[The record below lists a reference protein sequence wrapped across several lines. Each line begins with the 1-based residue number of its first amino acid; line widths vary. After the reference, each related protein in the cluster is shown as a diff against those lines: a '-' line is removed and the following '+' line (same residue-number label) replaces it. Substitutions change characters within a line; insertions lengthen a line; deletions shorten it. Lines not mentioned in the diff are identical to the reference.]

1 MQTSESPNEQTGN
14 SVKSYRRGQGFKAD
28 CKVTPQ
34 LMAKKPQNIN
44 LLQSGLKL
52 VILWEDTHKHTQTSC
67 SHVVLGNKLTDSE
80 FGQL

>member
-1 MQTSESPNEQTGN
+1 MSKLGTLWSLIEEAKGSKLTSLQ
-14 SVKSYRRGQGFKAD
+14 SYPTVDG
-28 CKVTPQ
+28 
-34 LMAKKPQNIN
+34 KKKKKIH